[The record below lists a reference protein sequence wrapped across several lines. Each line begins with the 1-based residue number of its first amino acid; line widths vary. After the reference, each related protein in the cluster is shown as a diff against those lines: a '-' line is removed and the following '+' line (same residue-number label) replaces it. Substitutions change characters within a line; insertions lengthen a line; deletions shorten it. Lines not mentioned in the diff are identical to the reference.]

1 MLKKGLKK
9 YINDWKFKHPD
20 PTDFKRIMENISGL
34 ELDWYFEQFVETTN
48 TIDYEVFNVEPTDNG
63 TLITLRRVGDMPMPI
78 DIVIV
83 DQSDNKIS
91 FSIPLRIMRGNKSSD
106 SYLNDFKI
114 LSDWPWVYQYYQF
127 ESPIKHDEIKQ
138 IAIDPSSRLADI
150 NPQNNVWSNN
160 KPKQQSPIIYI
171 NTN

>member
-1 MLKKGLKK
+1 
-9 YINDWKFKHPD
+9 
-20 PTDFKRIMENISGL
+20 
-34 ELDWYFEQFVETTN
+34 
-48 TIDYEVFNVEPTDNG
+48 
-63 TLITLRRVGDMPMPI
+63 
-78 DIVIV
+78 
-83 DQSDNKIS
+83 
-91 FSIPLRIMRGNKSSD
+91 MRGNKSSD

-127 ESPIKHDEIKQ
+127 ESTIKHNEIKQ

-160 KPKQQSPIIYI
+160 RPKEQSPIIYI

>member
-34 ELDWYFEQFVETTN
+34 ELDWYFEQFIETTN

-127 ESPIKHDEIKQ
+127 ESTIKHNEIKQ

-160 KPKQQSPIIYI
+160 KPKHQSPIIYI